1 MSQAEFSVN
10 LPFYGNITDTHP
22 FYRKDIY
29 SEEGNVYQNDSAY
42 WLFAHT
48 NYLAR
53 GNRAKY
59 GMPIQAYWR
68 AYELKLYEDQKDIE
82 KELLRL
88 YSEKSPE
95 TAAKFITAY
104 TMDVADKAFAKA
116 EKLHDALVKH
126 IEARS
131 GDLFV
136 ISDDPLAPPEKIA
149 AKAMT
154 EEEKIVAEIL
164 LGPGFNA
171 VDTKTANVAVS
182 SIPAAEAPETKNYDV
197 IAPSATLDV
206 TVQQSN
212 GALKVAYNA
221 DLSSADLKALT
232 ANGKTRGESVLDDV
246 RENLSIIWAPA
257 PEAAPETLVGPGP
270 DALVSFS
277 KATDGGFLTL
287 YPTSG
292 GGAHITLNYFLADG
306 EGRGRIAKNLLFVR
320 DGKTDGKL
328 SGSIWLAVAK
338 SARRSL

>member
-1 MSQAEFSVN
+1 
-10 LPFYGNITDTHP
+10 
-22 FYRKDIY
+22 
-29 SEEGNVYQNDSAY
+29 VYQNDSAY

-59 GMPIQAYWR
+59 GLPIQAYWR
-68 AYELKLYEDQKDIE
+68 AYELKLYEDQKGIE

-95 TAAKFITAY
+95 AAAKFITAY

-126 IEARS
+126 IETRS

-154 EEEKIVAEIL
+154 EEEKIVAEKL

-171 VDTKTANVAVS
+171 LDPKTANANVAVS
-182 SIPAAEAPETKNYDV
+182 SIPVAKAPKTENYDF
-197 IAPSATLDV
+197 ITPSTTVDV
-206 TVQQSN
+206 TVQESN
-212 GALKVAYNA
+212 GALKVVYNA

-232 ANGKTRGESVLDDV
+232 ANSKTQGAAALDNA
-246 RENLSIIWAPA
+246 RENLSIIWAPT
-257 PEAAPETLVGPGP
+257 PEAAPKTLIGPGP

-277 KATDGGFLTL
+277 KATDSGFLTL
-287 YPTSG
+287 YPTSDD
-292 GGAHITLNYFLADG
+292 GANITLNYFLVDG
-306 EGRGRIAKNLLFVR
+306 EGTGRIAENLLFVK

-328 SGSIWLAVAK
+328 SGSIWLAVAG
-338 SARRSL
+338 SARRSLGNGHSPQ